1 MFYNVSRDIF
11 EDMQDLQRSRDVWNE
26 NFGSMS
32 QSDLIM
38 ETLMGHQTA
47 SSPEVLSLSSTSPNS
62 YSSWVMSHFQGV
74 LIAHMDDEVVDDI
87 AVNTAAGGFSVWLFC
102 RSGVARLYNIF
113 AANDETSVSYVRED
127 GVVRWGLGKEP
138 EQVSAVGSGTKKGRP
153 ASVHVR
159 WV

>member
-1 MFYNVSRDIF
+1 MLYNVPRDIF
-11 EDMQDLQRSRDVWNE
+11 EDMKDVQRSRDAWNE
-26 NFGSMS
+26 NFGSMG

-38 ETLMGHQTA
+38 DRLMDHQTE
-47 SSPEVLSLSSTSPNS
+47 SSTEVLSLISTSLD
-62 YSSWVMSHFQGV
+62 SSSPCAMPHFQGV

-87 AVNTAAGGFSVWLFC
+87 AVNTAAGGFSVWIFC
-102 RSGVARLYNIF
+102 QSGVARLYNIF
-113 AANDETSVSYVRED
+113 AAQDETSVSYVRED

-138 EQVSAVGSGTKKGRP
+138 EQVSAFGSGTKKGRH